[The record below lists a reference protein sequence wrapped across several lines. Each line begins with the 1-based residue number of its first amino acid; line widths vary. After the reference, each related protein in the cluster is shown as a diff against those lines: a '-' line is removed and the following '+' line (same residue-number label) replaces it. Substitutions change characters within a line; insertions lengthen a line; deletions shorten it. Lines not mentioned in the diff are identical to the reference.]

1 MSSSVSFAAEGD
13 FESPYV
19 SPLIQPG
26 HLLSCDEH
34 EAMCAEQEI
43 QTAECDFVADLASR
57 LGEMLA
63 QQHIQ
68 TYELM
73 RQRHEEEW
81 IAEYGY
87 AQVMRAFSTQSDTLA
102 RMQTQKK
109 VRIPLR
115 RKDSEKSS
123 GTSACRS
130 ASPQVIVSSEDVA
143 TMVNYK
149 LRSTSGSIGAG
160 TDSDGFPQVSSTGNV
175 VPLKAITEVT
185 LVKPDDEDSV
195 VMPKELPATKK
206 VRTISGRN
214 VPMKPA
220 RPTFTP
226 QLFKTFSQTEL
237 KLRRDAQ
244 KESKRHSMQTRSES
258 MPTEPLEGRLVRCV
272 KAPAFDVFFTAVV
285 LSNSIFIGLELQV
298 SLSNPD
304 GTPVP
309 IAVIQYTFT
318 FLFLAELLLRWAAG
332 GTKFFCGEDWMWGWL
347 DLMIVLTSLWEVGF
361 EAYVFFAEGAEG
373 DGGGLKS
380 LTSLKILR
388 IVRITRIVKAAR
400 LIRIFRFVMAFRLL
414 IASIIAT
421 LKSLLWALMLLA
433 LIIYVFAILLTQAVH
448 SYKADTDNVPL
459 SPADDDASDRYF
471 GSLALT
477 MLSLFMSIAGG
488 VSWEQVLAP
497 LSAMSETW
505 IWIFLFYI
513 SFTYF
518 AVLNVVTAV
527 FCQSAIDGAQN
538 DHASKVHAILANK
551 EAHLGKINTL
561 FSKFGADDGVITFKM
576 FQEKINSVEVREY
589 FQTLGLDVWDAWSFF
604 KLLDKDSGGA
614 VEIEEFLMG
623 CLRLRGQATA
633 MDVGKIINDQ
643 QWLMKTQGKF
653 NAYMEVELNQIKD
666 QLTILT
672 GVNCH
677 SDEHIGWIFE
687 SHHLG
692 ETDIDTA
699 SDASGAAPS
708 PGQGQRRPDTGRR
721 SWMVQAILPSG
732 PMSQSTC
739 SCARITK
746 RGRSSSCFWSQ
757 SRAKPKRAAGWL
769 LVPAASLAMQKVQ
782 LQSTEEG
789 FGPLQGPVTALVVF
803 LHGRGD
809 TGHNM
814 LPVVSALAS
823 AIPTARFWLPTA
835 PLNEQGRTSW
845 YETDSAGQFDQR
857 IYELRRQLMV
867 RVQVDCQQL
876 GLQLSQVAFA
886 GFSQGSMI
894 AALAGLEAPS
904 PCAGLAVLCGG
915 VPWDLRLGD
924 ASCDVPI
931 LFVAGGCD
939 RTVTAETTRIAKER
953 LLELGV
959 RKLRYTELPE
969 LAHEIS
975 SEVVEMMKEFLAGCL
990 PCQAAQDGAALH
1002 IPEGMQARWVR

>member
-1 MSSSVSFAAEGD
+1 MSVYLTGLADETSSLLRTERRTLIKMPGEEHFWAVVAIRPLDEAIKPLNSASFANKPTIHSARARAMSSSVSFAAEGD

-43 QTAECDFVADLASR
+43 QTAECDFVADL
-57 LGEMLA
+57 
-63 QQHIQ
+63 

-285 LSNSIFIGLELQV
+285 LSNSIFIGVELQV

-699 SDASGAAPS
+699 SDASGAA
-708 PGQGQRRPDTGRR
+708 
-721 SWMVQAILPSG
+721 
-732 PMSQSTC
+732 
-739 SCARITK
+739 
-746 RGRSSSCFWSQ
+746 
-757 SRAKPKRAAGWL
+757 
-769 LVPAASLAMQKVQ
+769 
-782 LQSTEEG
+782 
-789 FGPLQGPVTALVVF
+789 
-803 LHGRGD
+803 
-809 TGHNM
+809 
-814 LPVVSALAS
+814 
-823 AIPTARFWLPTA
+823 
-835 PLNEQGRTSW
+835 
-845 YETDSAGQFDQR
+845 
-857 IYELRRQLMV
+857 
-867 RVQVDCQQL
+867 
-876 GLQLSQVAFA
+876 
-886 GFSQGSMI
+886 
-894 AALAGLEAPS
+894 
-904 PCAGLAVLCGG
+904 
-915 VPWDLRLGD
+915 
-924 ASCDVPI
+924 
-931 LFVAGGCD
+931 
-939 RTVTAETTRIAKER
+939 
-953 LLELGV
+953 
-959 RKLRYTELPE
+959 
-969 LAHEIS
+969 
-975 SEVVEMMKEFLAGCL
+975 
-990 PCQAAQDGAALH
+990 
-1002 IPEGMQARWVR
+1002 